1 MGKYGAESAPKGLW
15 FPRHPLHRCVPG
27 YPWESGV
34 RVQAGDLIKLD
45 VAAEKDEFYAD
56 AALTIR
62 AGRDGAETDAWV
74 P

>member
-1 MGKYGAESAPKGLW
+1 MVRSRRPKVYG
-15 FPRHPLHRCVPG
+15 FPGTLCIGVYG